1 MPRGT
6 GTYGSQVGRPK
17 KMPRREANP
26 PKNSRTKP
34 RAKKTSEEGLPLDTM
49 KEGSLKK
56 QLKVKDTDPSLKISE
71 LRRLQK
77 LENGESGD
85 FRGRSVKMTPL
96 MKKRVNLGITLMKL
110 PKK

>member
-17 KMPRREANP
+17 KMPRKEANP

-49 KEGSLKK
+49 KKAL
-56 QLKVKDTDPSLKISE
+56 
-71 LRRLQK
+71 
-77 LENGESGD
+77 
-85 FRGRSVKMTPL
+85 
-96 MKKRVNLGITLMKL
+96 
-110 PKK
+110 